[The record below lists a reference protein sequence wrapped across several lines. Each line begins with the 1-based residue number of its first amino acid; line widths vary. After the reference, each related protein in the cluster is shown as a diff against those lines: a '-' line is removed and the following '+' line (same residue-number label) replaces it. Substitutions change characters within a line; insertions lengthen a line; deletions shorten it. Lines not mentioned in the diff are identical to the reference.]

1 MRVTVLIL
9 GMLCCLTSSNV
20 LCAPD
25 GIEFGVGAGLAYC
38 PKVEASLSRLWPEY
52 EAFVAWPRGESQE
65 FRVEA
70 HWLCVERFLDEF
82 RGEPDTYPVGS
93 RSVSA
98 AAGQVPYVRSEAVDV
113 VDVRFAS
120 VWHDQTTTWLHT
132 YAGVGLGLA
141 GAFFEADPSEVGF
154 LVAPIFGATV
164 YPCGLPLGIETG
176 GELVVAH
183 RERARFGV
191 VPLRV
196 AIGF

>member
-9 GMLCCLTSSNV
+9 GMLCCFTSSNL

-65 FRVEA
+65 LRVEA
-70 HWLCVERFLDEF
+70 HWLRVEHFLNEF
-82 RGEPDTYPVGS
+82 RGEPDTYPVGWHS
-93 RSVSA
+93 ISA
-98 AAGQVPYVRSEAVDV
+98 AAGQVPYVRSEAVAV
-113 VDVRFAS
+113 VDSRFAS
-120 VWHDQTTTWLHT
+120 VWHDHTTPWLHT

-141 GAFFEADPSEVGF
+141 GVFFEADPSEVGF
-154 LVAPIFGATV
+154 LVAPIFRATV
-164 YPCGLPLGIETG
+164 YRWRLRVGIETG
-176 GELVVAH
+176 GELVVAQ

-196 AIGF
+196 ALRF